1 MAEIASRTNEACKSE
16 YWVLFIHL
24 MLCCFHP
31 QDSRWSTQQRWDEM
45 RWGKKEK
52 SPQDTL
58 SNEDPGGGWMLSLL
72 FRNNPSSSKHCRVNV
87 EVPSSFT
94 LSQYEKVSLSR
105 EILTQGIID
114 KPVYALCRW
123 RKSSLVLFQKGS
135 AAMLP

>member
-1 MAEIASRTNEACKSE
+1 MKPARVNTESYLYISCSAAFILKTQDEAHSR
-16 YWVLFIHL
+16 
-24 MLCCFHP
+24 
-31 QDSRWSTQQRWDEM
+31 DEM

-72 FRNNPSSSKHCRVNV
+72 FHNNPSSSKHCRVNV